1 MRSSSSGVDTFGAV
15 RLIPRHGMPSLPRPV
30 VAWIVAGAER
40 ISYHQ
45 LCCNEYRSNESN
57 QIEKAVCREAS
68 TCDLVTSYSSSEI
81 TPLMAEDCPLLPQ
94 IPLCGTR
101 DSMIRRSACSSRQS
115 LRRGADHRR
124 VNATLPLRS
133 YSKSIQCRD
142 SS

>member
-1 MRSSSSGVDTFGAV
+1 MRSSSSVVDTFGAV

-68 TCDLVTSYSSSEI
+68 TCDLVTSYSSSENHSADGGGLSS
-81 TPLMAEDCPLLPQ
+81 PSANSAMWN
-94 IPLCGTR
+94 TR
-101 DSMIRRSACSSRQS
+101 
-115 LRRGADHRR
+115 
-124 VNATLPLRS
+124 
-133 YSKSIQCRD
+133 
-142 SS
+142 

>member
-1 MRSSSSGVDTFGAV
+1 LLTYMLGPRFNWRHSRLTPYAQFLFGGGYVWSGPTHSTTQNA
-15 RLIPRHGMPSLPRPV
+15 SLLRPV

-81 TPLMAEDCPLLPQ
+81 TPLMAENCPLLPQ
-94 IPLCGTR
+94 FR
-101 DSMIRRSACSSRQS
+101 YVE
-115 LRRGADHRR
+115 H
-124 VNATLPLRS
+124 V
-133 YSKSIQCRD
+133 IQ
-142 SS
+142 